1 MDANNGFSASPPQV
15 SVKKEGDYQSDWT
28 QLMTTQTVPARN
40 EIPVE
45 HTWDLANIF
54 PTPADW
60 EAKLAEI
67 KARLPAIRRFQG
79 LLREGPETLAAWLE
93 TYQDLMWD
101 THRVVMYAAL
111 DYSTDTNNQAASARS
126 AQGTSLASA
135 VQAAVSFAEPEMM
148 GIGFVT
154 LRAWL
159 AESLRLA
166 IYGHYID
173 NLERMSAHVRSADVE
188 ELLGQVE
195 DSFRT
200 AANTHGVLTNSEM
213 DFTPATNSDGSQQF
227 EVTHGALGALLAS
240 QDRTVRRTAWESYAD
255 GHLTYKN
262 TMANA
267 LAAGVKQDVFRAR
280 ARRYDSSLEAALTPP
295 NIPTAVFHNLIETF
309 RRNLPTWH
317 RYWRLRRRV
326 LGVETLHE
334 YDIKA
339 PLTHSHIKVPYR
351 QAIDWI
357 CEGMA
362 PLGEEYVRILRRGA
376 LEERWVD
383 IYPNKGKRLGAFSY
397 GGPGTH
403 PFIMMSYNDDIFSLS
418 TLAHELGHSLHS
430 YFSWRTQP
438 MIYGRYT
445 LFAAEVASNFNQ
457 ALVRDYLLRT
467 NPDRDFQVAVLE
479 EAMSNYHRYFFI
491 MPTLARFELEVHERV
506 ERGQPLTSSALI
518 EVMANL
524 FAEGYGNEMILDRER
539 AGITWAQFS
548 THLYSNFYVYQY
560 ATGIS
565 GANALAANVLGG
577 TSRAVE
583 RYLDFLHCGGALYPL
598 DALQRAGVDLS
609 TAQPVDAAF
618 AVLADYVT
626 RLEQLLL

>member
-1 MDANNGFSASPPQV
+1 LT
-15 SVKKEGDYQSDWT
+15 K
-28 QLMTTQTVPARN
+28 LMATATVPARN

-60 EAKLAEI
+60 EAKLANV
-67 KARLPAIRRFQG
+67 KARLPEIRQYQG
-79 LLREGPETLAAWLE
+79 RLGEGPDALAGWLE
-93 TYQDLMWD
+93 TYQDLMRD

-111 DYSTDTNNQAASARS
+111 DYSTDTNNQAAAARA

-148 GIGFVT
+148 GLGFAT

-159 AESLRLA
+159 ADSPRLA
-166 IYGHYID
+166 IYAHYID
-173 NLERMSAHVRSADVE
+173 NLERMSAHVRSAEVE

-195 DSFRT
+195 DPFRT
-200 AANTHGVLTNSEM
+200 AANTHGILTNSEIP
-213 DFTPATNSDGSQQF
+213 FAPATSEDGVEQF
-227 EVTHGALGALLAS
+227 EVTHGSLGALLS
-240 QDRTVRRTAWESYAD
+240 SPDRTVRRTAWESYAD
-255 GHLTYKN
+255 GHLAYKN

-295 NIPTAVFHNLIETF
+295 NIPTAVFHNLIATF
-309 RRNLPTWH
+309 RKNLPTWH
-317 RYWRLRRRV
+317 RYWRLRRKV

-339 PLTHSHIKVPYR
+339 PLASHIDVPYR
-351 QAIDWI
+351 QAVDWI

-362 PLGEEYVRILRRGA
+362 PLGEEYVSILRRGA
-376 LEERWVD
+376 LDERWVD

-403 PFIMMSYNDDIFSLS
+403 PFIMMSYNDDVFSLS

-467 NPDRDFQVAVLE
+467 NPDRDFQIAVIE
-479 EAMSNYHRYFFI
+479 EAMSNFHRYFFI
-491 MPTLARFELEVHERV
+491 MPTLARFELELHERV
-506 ERGQPLTSSALI
+506 ERGQPLTSSAMI
-518 EVMANL
+518 ELMADL
-524 FAEGYGNEMILDRER
+524 FAEGYGDDLVMDRER
-539 AGITWAQFS
+539 TGITWAEFS
-548 THLYSNFYVYQY
+548 THMYSNFYVYQY

-565 GANALAANVLGG
+565 GANALAAGVLAGADG
-577 TSRAVE
+577 AVE
-583 RYLDFLHCGGALYPL
+583 RYLEFLHAGGALYPL

-609 TAQPVDAAF
+609 APEPVDAAF

-626 RLEQLLL
+626 RLEGLLL

>member
-1 MDANNGFSASPPQV
+1 MATA
-15 SVKKEGDYQSDWT
+15 
-28 QLMTTQTVPARN
+28 TVPARN

-60 EAKLAEI
+60 EAKLANV
-67 KARLPAIRRFQG
+67 KARLPEIRQYQG
-79 LLREGPETLAAWLE
+79 RLGEGPDALAGWLE
-93 TYQDLMWD
+93 TYQDLMRD

-111 DYSTDTNNQAASARS
+111 DYSTDTNNQAAAARA

-148 GIGFVT
+148 GLGFAT

-159 AESLRLA
+159 ADSPRLA
-166 IYGHYID
+166 IYAHYID
-173 NLERMSAHVRSADVE
+173 NLERMSAHVRSAEVE

-195 DSFRT
+195 DPFRT
-200 AANTHGVLTNSEM
+200 AANTHGILTNSEIP
-213 DFTPATNSDGSQQF
+213 FAPATSEDGVEQF
-227 EVTHGALGALLAS
+227 EVTHGSLGALLS
-240 QDRTVRRTAWESYAD
+240 SPDRTVRRTAWESYAD
-255 GHLTYKN
+255 GHLAYKN

-295 NIPTAVFHNLIETF
+295 NIPTAVFHNLIATF
-309 RRNLPTWH
+309 RKNLPTWH
-317 RYWRLRRRV
+317 RYWRLRRQV
-326 LGVETLHE
+326 LGVEALHE

-339 PLTHSHIKVPYR
+339 PLASHIDVPYR
-351 QAIDWI
+351 QAVDWI

-362 PLGEEYVRILRRGA
+362 PLGEEYVSILRRGA
-376 LEERWVD
+376 LDERWVD

-403 PFIMMSYNDDIFSLS
+403 PFIMMSYNDDVFSLS

-467 NPDRDFQVAVLE
+467 NPDRDFQIAVIE
-479 EAMSNYHRYFFI
+479 EAMSNFHRYFFI
-491 MPTLARFELEVHERV
+491 MPTLARFELELHERV
-506 ERGQPLTSSALI
+506 ERGQPLTSSAMI
-518 EVMANL
+518 ELMADL
-524 FAEGYGNEMILDRER
+524 FAEGYGDDLVMDRER
-539 AGITWAQFS
+539 TGITWAEFS
-548 THLYSNFYVYQY
+548 THMYSNFYVYQY

-565 GANALAANVLGG
+565 GANALAAGVLAGADG
-577 TSRAVE
+577 AVE
-583 RYLDFLHCGGALYPL
+583 RYLEFLHAGGALYPL

-609 TAQPVDAAF
+609 APEPVDAAF

-626 RLEQLLL
+626 RLEGLLL

>member
-1 MDANNGFSASPPQV
+1 MA
-15 SVKKEGDYQSDWT
+15 
-28 QLMTTQTVPARN
+28 TTTVPARH

-67 KARLPAIRRFQG
+67 KARLPEIRRFQG
-79 LLREGPETLAAWLE
+79 QLCEGPEKLAEWLE
-93 TYQDLMWD
+93 TYQDLMRD
-101 THRVVMYAAL
+101 THRVVVYAAL
-111 DYSTDTNNQAASARS
+111 DYSTDTNNQAAAARS
-126 AQGTSLASA
+126 AQGTSLAA
-135 VQAAVSFAEPEMM
+135 AMQAAVSFAEPEMM
-148 GIGFVT
+148 ELGFATV
-154 LRAWL
+154 RSWL
-159 AESLRLA
+159 ADSPQLA
-166 IYGHYID
+166 IYAHYLD
-173 NLERMSAHVRSADVE
+173 NLERMSAHVRSAEVE

-195 DSFRT
+195 DPFRT
-200 AANTHGVLTNSEM
+200 AANTHGVLTNSEIV
-213 DFTPATNSDGSQQF
+213 FTPATNSDGSQQF
-227 EVTHGALGALLAS
+227 EVTHGSLSALLAS
-240 QDRTVRRTAWESYAD
+240 PDRTVRRTAWESYAD
-255 GHLTYKN
+255 GHLACKN

-280 ARRYDSSLEAALTPP
+280 ARRYNSSLEAALTPP
-295 NIPTAVFHNLIETF
+295 NIPVDVFHHLIKTF
-309 RRNLPTWH
+309 RKNLPTWH
-317 RYWRLRRRV
+317 RYWRLRRQV

-334 YDIKA
+334 YDMKA
-339 PLTHSHIKVPYR
+339 PLTNSQIEVPYR
-351 QAIDWI
+351 QAVDWI

-362 PLGEEYVRILRRGA
+362 PLGDEYVSILRRGA

-438 MIYGRYT
+438 TIYGHYT

-467 NPDRDFQVAVLE
+467 KTDPNFQIALLE
-479 EAMSNYHRYFFI
+479 EAMSNFHRYFFI
-491 MPTLARFELEVHERV
+491 MPTLACFELELHERA
-506 ERGQPLTSSALI
+506 ERGHPLTSSSMI
-518 EVMANL
+518 ELMADL
-524 FAEGYGNEMILDRER
+524 FAEGYGNEISMDSER
-539 AGITWAQFS
+539 TGITWAQFS
-548 THLYSNFYVYQY
+548 THMYSNFYVYQY

-565 GANALAANVLGG
+565 GANALAGRVLAG
-577 TSRAVE
+577 TVKE
-583 RYLDFLHCGGALYPL
+583 VDLYLDFLHCGGARYPL

-609 TAQPVDAAF
+609 EPQPVEAAF
-618 AVLADYVT
+618 AVLANYVT
-626 RLEQLLL
+626 RLETLLL

>member
-1 MDANNGFSASPPQV
+1 MATA
-15 SVKKEGDYQSDWT
+15 
-28 QLMTTQTVPARN
+28 TVPARN

-60 EAKLAEI
+60 EAKLANV
-67 KARLPAIRRFQG
+67 KARLPEIRQYQG
-79 LLREGPETLAAWLE
+79 RLGEGPDALAGWLE
-93 TYQDLMWD
+93 TYQDLMRD

-111 DYSTDTNNQAASARS
+111 DYSTDTNNQAAAARA

-148 GIGFVT
+148 GLGFAT

-159 AESLRLA
+159 AESRRLA
-166 IYGHYID
+166 IYAHYID
-173 NLERMSAHVRSADVE
+173 NLERMSAHVRSAEVE

-195 DSFRT
+195 DPFRT
-200 AANTHGVLTNSEM
+200 AANTHGILTNSEIP
-213 DFTPATNSDGSQQF
+213 FAPATSEDGVEQF
-227 EVTHGALGALLAS
+227 EVTHGSLGALLS
-240 QDRTVRRTAWESYAD
+240 SPDRTVRRTAWESYAD
-255 GHLTYKN
+255 GHLAYKN

-295 NIPTAVFHNLIETF
+295 NIPTAVFHNLIATF
-309 RRNLPTWH
+309 RKNLPTWH
-317 RYWRLRRRV
+317 RYWRLRRKV

-339 PLTHSHIKVPYR
+339 PLASHIDVPYR
-351 QAIDWI
+351 QAVDWI

-362 PLGEEYVRILRRGA
+362 PLGEEYVSILRRGA
-376 LEERWVD
+376 LDERWVD

-403 PFIMMSYNDDIFSLS
+403 PFIMMSYNDDVFSLS

-467 NPDRDFQVAVLE
+467 NPDRDFQIAVIE
-479 EAMSNYHRYFFI
+479 EAMSNFHRYFFI
-491 MPTLARFELEVHERV
+491 MPTLARFELELHERV
-506 ERGQPLTSSALI
+506 ERGQPLTSSAMI
-518 EVMANL
+518 ELMADL
-524 FAEGYGNEMILDRER
+524 FAEGYGDDLVMDRER
-539 AGITWAQFS
+539 TGITWAEFS
-548 THLYSNFYVYQY
+548 THMYSNFYVYQY

-565 GANALAANVLGG
+565 GANALAAGVLAGADG
-577 TSRAVE
+577 AVE
-583 RYLDFLHCGGALYPL
+583 RYLEFLHAGGALYPL

-609 TAQPVDAAF
+609 APEPVDAAF

-626 RLEQLLL
+626 RLEGLLL

>member
-1 MDANNGFSASPPQV
+1 MATA
-15 SVKKEGDYQSDWT
+15 
-28 QLMTTQTVPARN
+28 TVPARN

-60 EAKLAEI
+60 EAKLANV
-67 KARLPAIRRFQG
+67 KARLPEIRQYQG
-79 LLREGPETLAAWLE
+79 RLGEGPDALAGWLE
-93 TYQDLMWD
+93 TYQDLMRD

-111 DYSTDTNNQAASARS
+111 DYSTDTNNQAAAARA

-148 GIGFVT
+148 GLGFAT

-159 AESLRLA
+159 ADSPRLA
-166 IYGHYID
+166 IYAHYID
-173 NLERMSAHVRSADVE
+173 NLERMSAHVRSAEVE

-195 DSFRT
+195 DPFRT
-200 AANTHGVLTNSEM
+200 AANTHGILTNSEIP
-213 DFTPATNSDGSQQF
+213 FAPATSEDGVEQF
-227 EVTHGALGALLAS
+227 EVTHGSLGALLS
-240 QDRTVRRTAWESYAD
+240 SPDRTVRRTAWESYAD
-255 GHLTYKN
+255 GHLAYKN

-295 NIPTAVFHNLIETF
+295 NIPTAVFHNLIATF
-309 RRNLPTWH
+309 RKNLPTWH
-317 RYWRLRRRV
+317 RYWRLRRKV

-339 PLTHSHIKVPYR
+339 PLASHIDVPYR
-351 QAIDWI
+351 QAVDWI

-362 PLGEEYVRILRRGA
+362 PLGEEYVSILRRGA
-376 LEERWVD
+376 LDERWVD

-403 PFIMMSYNDDIFSLS
+403 PFIMMSYNDDVFSLS

-467 NPDRDFQVAVLE
+467 NPDRDFQIAVIE
-479 EAMSNYHRYFFI
+479 EAMSNFHRYFFI
-491 MPTLARFELEVHERV
+491 MPTLARFELELHERV
-506 ERGQPLTSSALI
+506 ERGQPLTSSAMI
-518 EVMANL
+518 ELMADL
-524 FAEGYGNEMILDRER
+524 FAEGYGDDLVMDRER
-539 AGITWAQFS
+539 TGITWAEFS
-548 THLYSNFYVYQY
+548 THMYSNFYVYQY

-565 GANALAANVLGG
+565 GANALAAGVLAGADG
-577 TSRAVE
+577 AVE
-583 RYLDFLHCGGALYPL
+583 RYLEFLHAGGALYPL

-609 TAQPVDAAF
+609 APEPVDAAF

-626 RLEQLLL
+626 RLEGLLL

>member
-1 MDANNGFSASPPQV
+1 MA
-15 SVKKEGDYQSDWT
+15 
-28 QLMTTQTVPARN
+28 TTTVPSRS
-40 EIPVE
+40 EIPVA

-67 KARLPAIRRFQG
+67 KARLPEIRQYQG
-79 LLREGPETLAAWLE
+79 RLDKGPDALADWLE
-93 TYQDLMWD
+93 AYQDLMRD

-111 DYSTDTNNQAASARS
+111 DYSTDTNNQAAAARA

-135 VQAAVSFAEPEMM
+135 VQAAVSFAEPELM
-148 GIGFVT
+148 GIGFAT

-159 AESLRLA
+159 AESPRLA

-173 NLERMSAHVRSADVE
+173 NLERMSAHVRSAEVE

-195 DSFRT
+195 DPFRT
-200 AANTHGVLTNSEM
+200 AANTHGILTNSEIP
-213 DFTPATNSDGSQQF
+213 FAPATSEDGSQQF
-227 EVTHGALGALLAS
+227 EVTHGSLGALLAS
-240 QDRTVRRTAWESYAD
+240 PDRTVRRTAWESYAD
-255 GHLTYKN
+255 GHLAYKN

-267 LAAGVKQDVFRAR
+267 LAAGIKQDVFRAR

-309 RRNLPTWH
+309 RKNLPTWH
-317 RYWRLRRRV
+317 RYWRLRRKV

-339 PLTHSHIKVPYR
+339 PLTNSRIEVPYG
-351 QAIDWI
+351 QAVDWI

-362 PLGEEYVRILRRGA
+362 PLGEEYVRALRRGA

-403 PFIMMSYNDDIFSLS
+403 SFIMMSYNDDVFSLS
-418 TLAHELGHSLHS
+418 TLAHELGHSMHS
-430 YFSWRTQP
+430 YYSWRTQP

-467 NPDRDFQVAVLE
+467 KTDRDFQVAVIE
-479 EAMSNYHRYFFI
+479 EAMSNFHRYFFI
-491 MPTLARFELEVHERV
+491 MPTLARFELELHERV
-506 ERGQPLTSSALI
+506 ERGQPLTSSAMI
-518 EVMANL
+518 ELMADL
-524 FAEGYGNEMILDRER
+524 FAEGYGDDLVMDRER
-539 AGITWAQFS
+539 TGITWAEFS
-548 THLYSNFYVYQY
+548 THMYSNFYVYQY

-565 GANALAANVLGG
+565 GANALASGILAGNAG
-577 TSRAVE
+577 AVD
-583 RYLDFLHCGGALYPL
+583 RYLEFLHAGGALYPL

-609 TAQPVDAAF
+609 APEPVDAAF

-626 RLEQLLL
+626 RLEGLLL